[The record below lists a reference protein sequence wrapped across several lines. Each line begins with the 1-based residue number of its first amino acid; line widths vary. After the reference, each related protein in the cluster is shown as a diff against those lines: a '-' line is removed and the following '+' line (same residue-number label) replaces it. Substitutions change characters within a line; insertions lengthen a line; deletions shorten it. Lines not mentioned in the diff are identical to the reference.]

1 MSRGDRLFRLLLWLY
16 PRDFRASY
24 GRAMLDFHRD
34 RIRAARAAGESLALL
49 WLLTLADTLRSAASE
64 WLRPFTSGDSML
76 DTIAQDVKYAV
87 RGFVRRPA
95 FTAIV
100 LATIALG
107 IGANAAIFSVVNGIL
122 IRPLPYPHAE
132 RVFLFGHE
140 PPHWLTSQPD
150 FIDYHAGM
158 PSLDGLA
165 AYIRGDATLSGGAEP
180 ERIRLASGSDDFFPL
195 LGVKPI
201 VGRVFSTDEFAVQR
215 PTVAII
221 SYGLFQ
227 RRFGGSKSA
236 LGTTVSI
243 NGVPRT
249 IVGVMPPHFDF
260 PEARTDL
267 WMPLP
272 RFNPDSLG
280 DRTNHYLFMVGRV
293 KPTATIGRARVEAA
307 TIAHRIMQQ
316 YADRFD
322 PKYPLI
328 PRIRSVADELVGSTQ
343 PYLLALLGA
352 AGFVLLIA
360 CSNVANLLLVRGEAR
375 QKEMA
380 LRSALGASGSRLAGQ
395 MLVESA
401 LLAIVGGALGLAFAW
416 MGTRLLLGAA
426 PSSIPRLDAI
436 GIDWRVLLFT
446 AGVVVATGLMIGLV
460 PAWRIARGAS
470 AEALKESG
478 RVVSTHGATRRVR
491 RSLVVAEVALAVTTL
506 SGAGMLLRSLW
517 HLQGEN
523 LGFDPRGV
531 LTAKVALLQRE
542 YDDRRTAVFYSQLES
557 RLSALP
563 GVRAAGA
570 SGWLPVVDAGGLW
583 GFRPENGNYPEGR
596 WPSAVPQQATPG
608 YFAAA
613 GLPLIA
619 GRVFTNADV
628 DGAPLVAVVSKAFA
642 DLAWPGQNAIGRR
655 FGLATDMPFM
665 TVVGIVGDIRAR
677 GFGDTPEPTM
687 FFPFAQS
694 AKSAYYMPRNMAL
707 LVRTSGDPALLA
719 AAVRRE
725 IHALDPTVPVAE
737 VRTLE
742 EVAGTSVSSRRF
754 NTSLLAG
761 FAALAL
767 LLAGIGTYGVISYG
781 VTQRT
786 FEIGVRIAL
795 GADTRSVLGLIMA
808 EGMLLAGTGL
818 LLGLGA
824 SIAVDRFLR
833 AMLVGVAALDPPSM
847 IATAA
852 ALIAVA
858 GVASGLP
865 ARRALRVNPIN
876 ALRGS

>member
-1 MSRGDRLFRLLLWLY
+1 MTAGDRLYRLLLRLY
-16 PRDFRASY
+16 PREFRARY

-34 RIRAARAAGESLALL
+34 RLRAARAAKESLALL
-49 WLLTLADTLRSAASE
+49 WLVTIADVLRSATSE
-64 WLRPFTSGDSML
+64 WLRPFISGDSML

-87 RGFVRRPA
+87 RGFARRPA

-100 LATIALG
+100 VATIALG
-107 IGANAAIFSVVNGIL
+107 VGANAAIFSVVNGIL

-132 RVFLFGHE
+132 RVFSFGHE
-140 PPHWLTSQPD
+140 PPHWLTSSPD
-150 FIDYHAGM
+150 FLDYQAGM
-158 PSLDGLA
+158 PSLEALA
-165 AYIRGDATLSGGAEP
+165 AYIRSDATLSGGAEP
-180 ERIRLASGSDDFFPL
+180 ERIRVSNGSNDFFPL
-195 LGVKPI
+195 LGVQPI
-201 VGRVFSTDEFAVQR
+201 AGRFFARDEFAVQR

-227 RRFGGSKSA
+227 RHFGGNKSA
-236 LGTTVSI
+236 IGKSI
-243 NGVPRT
+243 SVNGVPRT

-272 RFNPDSLG
+272 RFKPDSLG

-293 KPTATIGRARVEAA
+293 KPTATIDRARMEAS
-307 TIAHRIMQQ
+307 TIARRITRD

-322 PKYPLI
+322 PKYPLVPHI
-328 PRIRSVADELVGSTQ
+328 TSVADTLVGSTQ

-380 LRSALGASGSRLAGQ
+380 LRSALGASGSRLAAQ
-395 MLVESA
+395 
-401 LLAIVGGALGLAFAW
+401 LLAESGLLATIGGALGLSLAW
-416 MGTRLLLGAA
+416 LGSRLLLRAA
-426 PSSIPRLDAI
+426 PSSIPRLDVI

-446 AGVVVATGLMIGLV
+446 VAIVVATGVMIGLV
-460 PAWRIARGAS
+460 PAWRIGRGAS

-478 RVVSTHGATRRVR
+478 RVVSAHGATRRVR
-491 RSLVVAEVALAVTTL
+491 RALVVAEVALAVVTL

-517 HLQGEN
+517 HLQGED
-523 LGFDPRGV
+523 LGFDTRGV
-531 LTAKVALLQRE
+531 LTAKVALLPRE
-542 YDDRRTAVFYSQLES
+542 YDEARTAVFYSQLEA

-608 YFAAA
+608 YFAAV

-628 DGAPLVAVVSKAFA
+628 DGSPLVAVVSKRFA
-642 DLAWPGQNAIGRR
+642 ELAWPHQNALGRR
-655 FGLATDMPFM
+655 FQLASGTPLV

-687 FFPFAQS
+687 FFPLAQS

-707 LVRTSGDPALLA
+707 VVRASGDATLLA
-719 AAVRRE
+719 AALRRE

-742 EVAGTSVSSRRF
+742 QVAGTSVSSRRF

-795 GADTRSVLGLIMA
+795 GAGTRSVLGLVMA
-808 EGMLLAGTGL
+808 EGMLLAGVGL
-818 LLGLGA
+818 VLGLAA
-824 SIAVDRFLR
+824 SVIVARLIR
-833 AMLVGVAALDPPSM
+833 AMLVGVPALDPPSL
-847 IATAA
+847 IATAL
-852 ALIAVA
+852 ALVAVA
-858 GVASGLP
+858 AVASGLP

>member
-1 MSRGDRLFRLLLWLY
+1 MTAGDRLYRLLLRLY
-16 PRDFRASY
+16 PREFRESY

-34 RIRAARAAGESLALL
+34 HIRAARAGGESLALL
-49 WLLTLADTLRSAASE
+49 WLTTVADALVSATGE
-64 WLRPFTSGDSML
+64 WLRPFISGDSML
-76 DTIAQDVKYAV
+76 DTIGQDLRYAV
-87 RGFVRRPA
+87 RGFARRPA

-107 IGANAAIFSVVNGIL
+107 VGANAAIFSVVNGIL

-132 RVFLFGHE
+132 RVFSFGHE
-140 PPHWLTSQPD
+140 PPLWLTSQPD

-165 AYIRGDATLSGGAEP
+165 AYIRGDATLSAGAEP
-180 ERIRLASGSDDFFPL
+180 ERIRVSNGSDEFFPL
-195 LGVKPI
+195 LGVRPI
-201 VGRVFSTDEFAVQR
+201 IGRLFAADEFAVQR

-236 LGTTVSI
+236 LGQRISI

-249 IVGVMPPHFDF
+249 VVGVMPPHFDF

-272 RFNPDSLG
+272 RFNPDSLD

-293 KPTATIGRARVEAA
+293 KPTSTIDRARMEAS
-307 TIAHRIMQQ
+307 TIAHRIMTQ

-322 PKYPLI
+322 PKAPLV
-328 PRIRSVADELVGSTQ
+328 PRLTSVSDTLVGSTQ
-343 PYLLALLGA
+343 PYLFALLGA

-360 CSNVANLLLVRGEAR
+360 CSNVANLLLVHGEAR

-380 LRSALGASGSRLAGQ
+380 LRSALGASGPRLAGQ
-395 MLVESA
+395 LLAESA
-401 LLAIVGGALGLAFAW
+401 LLATVGGAIGLLLAWLGS
-416 MGTRLLLGAA
+416 RLLLGAA

-446 AGVVVATGLMIGLV
+446 AAIVVATGLMIGLV
-460 PAWRIARGAS
+460 PAWRIAPGAS

-478 RVVSTHGATRRVR
+478 RVVSAHGATRRVR
-491 RSLVVAEVALAVTTL
+491 RSLVVAEVALAVVTL

-517 HLQGEN
+517 HLQGED
-523 LGFDPRGV
+523 LGFDARGV
-531 LTAKVALLQRE
+531 LTAKVALLPRE
-542 YDDRRTAVFYSQLES
+542 YNEARTVLFYSQLEA

-563 GVRAAGA
+563 GVQAAGA

-608 YFAAA
+608 YFAAV

-619 GRVFTNADV
+619 GRVFTNSDV
-628 DGAPLVAVVSKAFA
+628 DGAPFVGVVSKAFA
-642 DLAWPGQNAIGRR
+642 ELAWPNQNALGKR
-655 FGLATDMPFM
+655 FRLAGDAPLI

-687 FFPFAQS
+687 FFPLAQS
-694 AKSAYYMPRNMAL
+694 AKSAYFMPRNMAV

-725 IHALDPTVPVAE
+725 VRALDPTVPVAE
-737 VRTLE
+737 LRTLE
-742 EVAGTSVSSRRF
+742 QVAGTSVSNRRF

-795 GADTRSVLGLIMA
+795 GADARSVLALVMT
-808 EGMLLAGTGL
+808 EGMVLAGTGL
-818 LLGLGA
+818 VLGLGT
-824 SIAVDRFLR
+824 SIVVARFIR
-833 AMLVGVAALDPPSM
+833 AMLVGVPTLDAPSL
-847 IATAA
+847 IGTAV

-858 GVASGLP
+858 AIASGLP

-876 ALRGS
+876 ALRGA

>member
-1 MSRGDRLFRLLLWLY
+1 M
-16 PRDFRASY
+16 
-24 GRAMLDFHRD
+24 
-34 RIRAARAAGESLALL
+34 
-49 WLLTLADTLRSAASE
+49 
-64 WLRPFTSGDSML
+64 
-76 DTIAQDVKYAV
+76 
-87 RGFVRRPA
+87 
-95 FTAIV
+95 
-100 LATIALG
+100 
-107 IGANAAIFSVVNGIL
+107 
-122 IRPLPYPHAE
+122 
-132 RVFLFGHE
+132 
-140 PPHWLTSQPD
+140 
-150 FIDYHAGM
+150 
-158 PSLDGLA
+158 
-165 AYIRGDATLSGGAEP
+165 
-180 ERIRLASGSDDFFPL
+180 
-195 LGVKPI
+195 
-201 VGRVFSTDEFAVQR
+201 
-215 PTVAII
+215 
-221 SYGLFQ
+221 
-227 RRFGGSKSA
+227 
-236 LGTTVSI
+236 
-243 NGVPRT
+243 
-249 IVGVMPPHFDF
+249 
-260 PEARTDL
+260 
-267 WMPLP
+267 
-272 RFNPDSLG
+272 
-280 DRTNHYLFMVGRV
+280 
-293 KPTATIGRARVEAA
+293 
-307 TIAHRIMQQ
+307 
-316 YADRFD
+316 
-322 PKYPLI
+322 
-328 PRIRSVADELVGSTQ
+328 
-343 PYLLALLGA
+343 
-352 AGFVLLIA
+352 
-360 CSNVANLLLVRGEAR
+360 
-375 QKEMA
+375 
-380 LRSALGASGSRLAGQ
+380 
-395 MLVESA
+395 
-401 LLAIVGGALGLAFAW
+401 
-416 MGTRLLLGAA
+416 
-426 PSSIPRLDAI
+426 
-436 GIDWRVLLFT
+436 
-446 AGVVVATGLMIGLV
+446 
-460 PAWRIARGAS
+460 
-470 AEALKESG
+470 
-478 RVVSTHGATRRVR
+478 
-491 RSLVVAEVALAVTTL
+491 TL

-517 HLQGEN
+517 HLQGED

-642 DLAWPGQNAIGRR
+642 ELAWPGQNAIGKR
-655 FGLATDMPFM
+655 FALASDSPFM

-687 FFPFAQS
+687 FFPLAQS

-707 LVRTSGDPALLA
+707 LVRTSGDPSLLA

-725 IHALDPTVPVAE
+725 IHALDSTVPVAE

-742 EVAGTSVSSRRF
+742 QVAGTSVSSRRF

-824 SIAVDRFLR
+824 SIAVARFIR
-833 AMLVGVAALDPPSM
+833 AMLVGVPALDPPSM

-852 ALIAVA
+852 ALITVA

>member
-1 MSRGDRLFRLLLWLY
+1 MIGDRLYRLLLRLY
-16 PRDFRASY
+16 PREFRAHY
-24 GRAMLDFHRD
+24 GRAMADFHRD
-34 RIRAARAAGESLALL
+34 RLRAARAAGESLTVL
-49 WLLTLADTLRSAASE
+49 WLLTVVDTLRSAASE
-64 WLRPFTSGDSML
+64 WVRPFISGDSML
-76 DTIAQDVKYAV
+76 DTIAQDVRFAV
-87 RGFVRRPA
+87 RSFGRRPA

-100 LATIALG
+100 IATIALG
-107 IGANAAIFSVVNGIL
+107 VGANAAIFSVVNGIL

-132 RVFLFGHE
+132 RVFSFGHE

-150 FIDYHAGM
+150 FVDYHTGM

-165 AYIRGDATLSGGAEP
+165 AYIRGDATMSGGAEP
-180 ERIRLASGSDDFFPL
+180 ERIRVSNGSDDFFPL
-195 LGVKPI
+195 LGVPPI
-201 VGRVFSTDEFAVQR
+201 LGRFFAPDEFAVQR
-215 PTVAII
+215 PTVALI

-236 LGTTVSI
+236 LGKTISI

-272 RFNPDSLG
+272 RFKPDSLG

-293 KPTATIGRARVEAA
+293 KPMVTIDRARIEAS
-307 TIAHRIMQQ
+307 TVAHRIVQQ

-322 PKYPLI
+322 PKYPLVPHI
-328 PRIRSVADELVGSTQ
+328 TSVADTLVGSTQ

-380 LRSALGASGSRLAGQ
+380 LRSALGASGPRLAGQ
-395 MLVESA
+395 LLAESA
-401 LLAIVGGALGLAFAW
+401 LLATIGGALGLSLAW
-416 MGTRLLLGAA
+416 LGSRLLLRAA
-426 PSSIPRLDAI
+426 PSSIPRLDVI
-436 GIDWRVLLFT
+436 GIDWRVVSFT
-446 AGVVVATGLMIGLV
+446 AVIVIATGLMIGLV

-478 RVVSTHGATRRVR
+478 RVVSAHGATRRVR
-491 RSLVVAEVALAVTTL
+491 RALVVVEVALAVVTL

-517 HLQGEN
+517 HLQGED

-531 LTAKVALLQRE
+531 LTAKVALLPRE
-542 YDDRRTAVFYSQLES
+542 YDDRRTTIFYSQLES
-557 RLSALP
+557 RLAALP
-563 GVRAAGA
+563 GVLAAGA

-583 GFRPENGNYPEGR
+583 GFRPENGNYPDGR

-613 GLPLIA
+613 GLRLTA
-619 GRVFTNADV
+619 GRGFTNADN
-628 DGAPLVAVVSKAFA
+628 DGAPLVAIVSKRFA
-642 DLAWPGQNAIGRR
+642 ELAWPNQDALGKR
-655 FGLATDMPFM
+655 FGLASETPFV
-665 TVVGIVGDIRAR
+665 TVIGIVPDIRAR

-687 FFPFAQS
+687 YFPLAQS
-694 AKSAYYMPRNMAL
+694 AKSAYYMPKNMAL
-707 LVRTSGDPALLA
+707 LVRTSGDPASVA
-719 AAVRRE
+719 AALRRE

-742 EVAGTSVSSRRF
+742 QVAGTSVSTRRF

-795 GADTRSVLGLIMA
+795 GAGTRSVLGLVMA
-808 EGMLLAGTGL
+808 EGMLLAGAGL
-818 LLGLGA
+818 ALGLAA
-824 SIAVDRFLR
+824 SIVVARLIR
-833 AMLVGVAALDPPSM
+833 AMLVGVPALDFPSL
-847 IATAA
+847 IATAV

-858 GVASGLP
+858 AVASGLP

>member
-1 MSRGDRLFRLLLWLY
+1 
-16 PRDFRASY
+16 
-24 GRAMLDFHRD
+24 
-34 RIRAARAAGESLALL
+34 
-49 WLLTLADTLRSAASE
+49 
-64 WLRPFTSGDSML
+64 
-76 DTIAQDVKYAV
+76 
-87 RGFVRRPA
+87 
-95 FTAIV
+95 
-100 LATIALG
+100 
-107 IGANAAIFSVVNGIL
+107 
-122 IRPLPYPHAE
+122 
-132 RVFLFGHE
+132 
-140 PPHWLTSQPD
+140 
-150 FIDYHAGM
+150 
-158 PSLDGLA
+158 
-165 AYIRGDATLSGGAEP
+165 
-180 ERIRLASGSDDFFPL
+180 
-195 LGVKPI
+195 
-201 VGRVFSTDEFAVQR
+201 
-215 PTVAII
+215 
-221 SYGLFQ
+221 
-227 RRFGGSKSA
+227 
-236 LGTTVSI
+236 
-243 NGVPRT
+243 
-249 IVGVMPPHFDF
+249 MPPHFDF

-570 SGWLPVVDAGGLW
+570 SGWLAVVDAGGLW

-687 FFPFAQS
+687 FFPLAQS

-824 SIAVDRFLR
+824 SIAVARFLR

>member
-1 MSRGDRLFRLLLWLY
+1 MTAADRLYRLLLRLY
-16 PRDFRASY
+16 PRDFRDSY

-34 RIRAARAAGESLALL
+34 RVRAARTAGESLALL
-49 WLLTLADTLRSAASE
+49 WLATIADVLVSAAGE
-64 WLRPFTSGDSML
+64 WLRPFISGDSML
-76 DTIAQDVKYAV
+76 DTIGQDLRYAV
-87 RGFVRRPA
+87 RGFARRPA

-107 IGANAAIFSVVNGIL
+107 VGANAAIFSVVNGIL
-122 IRPLPYPHAE
+122 IRPLPYPNAG
-132 RVFLFGHE
+132 RVFSFGHE

-165 AYIRGDATLSGGAEP
+165 AYIRGDATMSGGAEP
-180 ERIRLASGSDDFFPL
+180 ERIRVSSGSDEFFPL
-195 LGVKPI
+195 LGVRPT
-201 VGRVFSTDEFAVQR
+201 VGRFFSADEFAVQR

-236 LGTTVSI
+236 LGKTISI

-249 IVGVMPPHFDF
+249 VVGVMPPHFDF
-260 PEARTDL
+260 PESRTDL
-267 WMPLP
+267 WLPLP

-293 KPTATIGRARVEAA
+293 KPTATIDRARMEAA
-307 TIAHRIMQQ
+307 TIAHRIVTQ

-322 PKYPLI
+322 PKSPLV
-328 PRIRSVADELVGSTQ
+328 PRITRVSDTLVGSTQ
-343 PYLLALLGA
+343 PYLFALLGA

-380 LRSALGASGSRLAGQ
+380 VRSALGASGPRLAGQ
-395 MLVESA
+395 LLAESA
-401 LLAIVGGALGLAFAW
+401 LLATVGGALGLLLAW
-416 MGTRLLLGAA
+416 LGSRLLLRAA

-446 AGVVVATGLMIGLV
+446 AAIVVATGLMIGLV

-478 RVVSTHGATRRVR
+478 RVASAHGATRRVR
-491 RSLVVAEVALAVTTL
+491 RSLVVVEVALAVVTL

-517 HLQGEN
+517 HLQGED
-523 LGFDPRGV
+523 LGFDPHGV
-531 LTAKVALLQRE
+531 LTAKVALLPRE
-542 YDDRRTAVFYSQLES
+542 YNEGRTAVFYSQLEA
-557 RLSALP
+557 RLGALP
-563 GVRAAGA
+563 SVQAAGA

-608 YFAAA
+608 FFAAV

-619 GRVFTNADV
+619 GRVFTNSDV
-628 DGAPLVAVVSKAFA
+628 DGSPLVAVVSKAFA
-642 DLAWPGQNAIGRR
+642 ELAWPKQGALGKR
-655 FGLATDMPFM
+655 FRLAEGTPFI

-677 GFGDTPEPTM
+677 GFGDTPEATM
-687 FFPFAQS
+687 FFPLAQA
-694 AKSAYYMPRNMAL
+694 AKSAYFMPRNMAL
-707 LVRTSGDPALLA
+707 LVRTSGDPAMLA
-719 AAVRRE
+719 AALRRE
-725 IHALDPTVPVAE
+725 VRALDPTVPVAE

-742 EVAGTSVSSRRF
+742 QVAGTSVSNRRF

-795 GADTRSVLGLIMA
+795 GADTRSVLGLVMA
-808 EGMLLAGTGL
+808 EGMVLAGTGL
-818 LLGLGA
+818 VIGLGT
-824 SIAVDRFLR
+824 SIVVARFIR
-833 AMLVGVAALDPPSM
+833 AMLVGVPTLDAPSL
-847 IATAA
+847 IATAV

-858 GVASGLP
+858 AIASGLP

-876 ALRGS
+876 ALRGA